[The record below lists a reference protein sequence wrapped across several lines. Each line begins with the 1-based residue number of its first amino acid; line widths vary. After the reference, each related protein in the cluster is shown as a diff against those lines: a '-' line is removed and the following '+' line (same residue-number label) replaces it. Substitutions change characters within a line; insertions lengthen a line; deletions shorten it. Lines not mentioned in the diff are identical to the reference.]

1 MKNAEKIFLFKIT
14 LKILKAYEIVGPA
27 RVNIFG
33 KWESEPR
40 EES

>member
-1 MKNAEKIFLFKIT
+1 MLKKIFLFKIT